1 MSKNHV
7 KWLDS
12 MTRKIYNATPKSEEL
27 MEYLENSLFSA
38 NLVVDY
44 AESPRPDRGFGRM
57 VYYHKTS
64 RRLLTSAPRKR
75 EDYIHVVL
83 CIGTLDKNTLLKQGF
98 ILGNG
103 SGRNQDVKISDEK
116 QIDTLINLLQEQ
128 INSPLEIVSN
138 HSTSLPATLEEWV
151 NAYFSD
157 EDYLEKKK
165 NIDDARIEF
174 LNHFNEMKLLR
185 NGKLSFYDFKKSVDK
200 KMKSQEVIVDG
211 DNIWGFSGFSGQM
224 FFNQLYNQA
233 EAANMVEEAK
243 NAFLSAIHIPEHSEE
258 DYRWAAKK
266 LQEFSQVVHNIKKQA
281 IENGYSPQKCASI
294 KFSTFFLS
302 FFWGIQEITRYPIFY
317 KASRDGLEYLGYTF
331 DKESKNFD
339 GTKYLNFVDHLLT
352 IKEEIE
358 EIAESTVTVD
368 MDFLASF
375 LYYIVIRTKAEVIE
389 VKIEKVNKDPIH
401 AHPFANTLYDYLN
414 KLNYIVTDMET
425 VEDPSLLLPR
435 TTIKSIVW
443 KFICKTEGNLHSFL
457 FDWHND
463 TEYVCDVY
471 EENEEGKIGHLFHI
485 HEDHEAKFLEQLY
498 QNFTRVMGRQR
509 PYTLDDAA
517 REVYLER
524 EILEEWLDVLSE
536 KRQMILYGPPGTG
549 KTFVAQRLAK
559 ILAQTERKIKLIQ
572 FHPSYTYEEF
582 IEGLRPELIQNDQG
596 VSQLSV
602 AVKEGIFTELCL
614 EARKQEN
621 QSSPY
626 VLIIDE
632 INRANTAK
640 VFGELLYSLEYRN
653 TTIALPYS
661 KTKLIVPDNIY
672 IIGTMNTTD
681 RSLAQI
687 DFALRRRFQFIPF
700 ATKETE
706 HVLER
711 FLELHVP
718 EMQWVGQLVK
728 YVNEIIDSPDH
739 SIGHSYFMS
748 SDLDD
753 ASLRRIWK
761 YQILPYLEEVFVT
774 QPHKLKELELEELL
788 QNRVFLDE

>member
-1 MSKNHV
+1 
-7 KWLDS
+7 
-12 MTRKIYNATPKSEEL
+12 

-44 AESPRPDRGFGRM
+44 ADSPRPERGFGRM
-57 VYYHKTS
+57 VYYHKSS

-116 QIDTLINLLQEQ
+116 QIDTLINLLHEQ
-128 INSPLEIVSN
+128 INSSVNIVSN
-138 HSTSLPATLEEWV
+138 HSTSLPVTLEEWV
-151 NAYFSD
+151 NAYYSD
-157 EDYLEKKK
+157 EDYLEKKRK
-165 NIDDARIEF
+165 VDDARREL
-174 LNHFNEMKLLR
+174 LNHFTELNQLR
-185 NGKLSFYDFKKSVDK
+185 NGNLSFYEFKKTIDK
-200 KMKSQEVIVDG
+200 KMKSREVIVDG

-243 NAFLSAIHIPEHSEE
+243 NAFLSAIHIPEHNKE
-258 DYRWAAKK
+258 DYSWAVKK
-266 LQEFSQVVHNIKKQA
+266 MQEFSQVVHNIKKQA
-281 IENGYSPQKCASI
+281 IENGYSPQKCAAI

-302 FFWGIQEITRYPIFY
+302 FFWGIQDITKYPIYY

-331 DKESKNFD
+331 DKETKNFD

-358 EIAESTVTVD
+358 EIAEQTETID

-375 LYYIVIRTKAEVIE
+375 LYYVVIRTNDEEEE
-389 VKIEKVNKDPIH
+389 VKPNQVAQDPIH
-401 AHPFANTLYDYLN
+401 IHPFAHTLHDYLN
-414 KLNYIVTDMET
+414 KLDYIVSDMET
-425 VEDPSLLLPR
+425 LEDPSLLLPR
-435 TTIKSIVW
+435 ANTHSIVW
-443 KFICKTEGNLHSFL
+443 KFICKSEGNLHSFL
-457 FDWHND
+457 FEWHND

-485 HEDHEAKFLEQLY
+485 HEDHEEAFLEKLH
-498 QNFTRVMGRQR
+498 QNFTRDMGVQR
-509 PYTLDDAA
+509 TYTLDDAA

-582 IEGLRPELIQNDQG
+582 IEGLRPELIQNEQG

-602 AVKEGIFTELCL
+602 AVKEGIFTELCR

-621 QSSPY
+621 QSRPY

-653 TTIALPYS
+653 TAIPLPYS
-661 KTKLIVPDNIY
+661 KKKLIVPDNIY

-681 RSLAQI
+681 RSLSQI

-711 FLELHVP
+711 FLDQHVP
-718 EMQWVGQLVK
+718 DMQWVSQLVS
-728 YVNEIIDSPDH
+728 YVNKVIDSPEH
-739 SIGHSYFMS
+739 SIGHSYFMFS
-748 SDLDD
+748 ELDE

-761 YQILPYLEEVFVT
+761 FQILPYLEEVFVT
-774 QPHKLKELELEELL
+774 QPHKLKELELKVLL
-788 QNRVFLDE
+788 QESVFLDE